1 MGWRLQSEIAYP
13 MPIPITP
20 AMSLNRVKIVDLPGL
35 DIPDHIKGKV
45 SGQLVSSPVLTEL
58 IRRNITDLQLDSD
71 LSDHEL
77 HLAFDESLISEVAS
91 VRSAAESI
99 AQHIGSNMGYILLAL
114 KRGDEVNRNAREEW
128 NFAYWD
134 HWAQINR
141 VWLGGGLVSGNLG
154 TRISGYA
161 LQVMHKAGIHNY
173 AIQISSYGADL
184 PLVGAAR
191 HTPRGN
197 TVAIV
202 LDFGSTLVKRACA
215 MYADDHLIGLR
226 RLRSVPLSWAE
237 GDTLEQAKALID
249 QMVSIIVQAWAEAKI
264 LQRVFAPVIPVSVA
278 AYIKNGQPMITQG
291 GNYYKTIRATDN
303 LQAELSRRVSESIHE
318 PASIMLIHDGTAAA
332 AAYVGEPHT
341 AVITLGTALGIGF
354 PPEDSE
360 ILPTRSTIAIT
371 DA

>member
-1 MGWRLQSEIAYP
+1 MGWRLLFEIAYL

-35 DIPDHIKGKV
+35 DIPDHIRGKV

-58 IRRNITDLQLDSD
+58 IRRHSADLQLDSD
-71 LSDHEL
+71 LRDHEL
-77 HLAFDESLISEVAS
+77 HLAFDQSLISGVAS

-99 AQHIGSNMGYILLAL
+99 AQHIGSTMGYILLAL
-114 KRGDEVNRNAREEW
+114 KRGDEVIHNAREDW

-141 VWLGGGLVSGNLG
+141 VWLGGGLIGSGNLG
-154 TRISGYA
+154 PYYSICASGGRRGYSVT
-161 LQVMHKAGIHNY
+161 LSMYHP
-173 AIQISSYGADL
+173 YGADL
-184 PLVGAAR
+184 LSSAR
-191 HTPRGN
+191 RAMFHGN
-197 TVAIV
+197 TAAIV

-249 QMVSIIVQAWAEAKI
+249 QMVFIIVQTWAEAKI

-332 AAYVGEPHT
+332 RYERATWRLSHWGRHWVA
-341 AVITLGTALGIGF
+341 
-354 PPEDSE
+354 PPEDS
-360 ILPTRSTIAIT
+360 ILPTVTLKLA